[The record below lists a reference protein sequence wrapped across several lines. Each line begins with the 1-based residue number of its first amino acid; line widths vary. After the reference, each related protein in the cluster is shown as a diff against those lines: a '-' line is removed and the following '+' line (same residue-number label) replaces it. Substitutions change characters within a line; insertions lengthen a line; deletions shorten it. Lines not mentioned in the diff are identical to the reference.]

1 LTKASNHK
9 VCVYS
14 QLVALDS
21 LFRIQKVV
29 FVQHRYQL
37 ASLVLACKLFFK
49 KGPVLLQFQLLLSIE
64 KVWVL
69 EDAEL
74 DVGSLAEAHEQV
86 LGLLRQHKNDDE
98 DSLE

>member
-1 LTKASNHK
+1 
-9 VCVYS
+9 
-14 QLVALDS
+14 
-21 LFRIQKVV
+21 
-29 FVQHRYQL
+29 
-37 ASLVLACKLFFK
+37 
-49 KGPVLLQFQLLLSIE
+49 LQFQLLLGIE

-74 DVGSLAEAHEQV
+74 DVGSLVEAHEQV